1 MQLQPGSLDD
11 LLSEDEDFHP
21 RPLDKHLSN
30 YSSIESLTA
39 ALDQDAYASDAQS
52 EDLDKLSLC
61 LSEVGVKY
69 SFAVKVGN
77 KKLEKVPQSPKFT
90 EVLIAYFV
98 EDTIKLP
105 TFSPKMEVDYF
116 EPSDAFGF
124 NEVVN
129 IAKASSESN
138 EGKRHSLFGEVIQA
152 QLALWT
158 LIGSILY
165 SYAWQQHRKK
175 FLLSLFIVIPTVV
188 VVCCTMSWL
197 LTAIVIMSRMFSTSI
212 CFEDILKSGETRGY
226 DDDDETQQR
235 WRTSSVN
242 SCMSLMSNRS
252 SSGEDLP
259 KPMCRKHSS
268 SNGSLNQISLRAVSP
283 SSTNGSIRSP
293 SHRLSYTFAHCAG
306 GGGNDDYI

>member
-1 MQLQPGSLDD
+1 MQLKPGSLDD

-21 RPLDKHLSN
+21 QPLDDKPLSN

-61 LSEVGVKY
+61 LSE
-69 SFAVKVGN
+69 
-77 KKLEKVPQSPKFT
+77 
-90 EVLIAYFV
+90 
-98 EDTIKLP
+98 
-105 TFSPKMEVDYF
+105 
-116 EPSDAFGF
+116 
-124 NEVVN
+124 
-129 IAKASSESN
+129 ASSESN
-138 EGKRHSLFGEVIQA
+138 DGKRHSLFGEVIQA

-175 FLLSLFIVIPTVV
+175 FLLSLFIVVPTVV

-197 LTAIVIMSRMFSTSI
+197 LTAIVIMSRMFSTSL

-226 DDDDETQQR
+226 DDDDETQER

-268 SNGSLNQISLRAVSP
+268 SNASLNQISLRAISP